1 MELLFSALGMLGCMA
16 AMIAIM
22 PLFARVM
29 RLARRHRA
37 ADAGHRDAAVGR

>member
-1 MELLFSALGMLGCMA
+1 MELLFSALGMLACMA
-16 AMIAIM
+16 AMMAIM

-37 ADAGHRDAAVGR
+37 DDAGHRDAAVGR